1 MQTEDIDSIKKVGS
15 PNRHSFSCYY
25 YGHHVFRFMLIVSL
39 LLIMFLLYDHTVI
52 FIFLCIYSINKC
64 VCMCV
69 CVCVCVCVR
78 MQLDTEE
85 ATILYELQLNLSSVL
100 DNLSVMFG
108 TR

>member
-1 MQTEDIDSIKKVGS
+1 M
-15 PNRHSFSCYY
+15 Y
-25 YGHHVFRFMLIVSL
+25 
-39 LLIMFLLYDHTVI
+39 I
-52 FIFLCIYSINKC
+52 FYKQMC
-64 VCMCV
+64 VYV